1 MQRYAAQ
8 EQFKKAT
15 QGVKSMPEVVILRK
29 LQTAAEQEKEQSCI
43 ETDKQYG
50 QPVKYGTTMIQVSE
64 YIYIHVHTYTQSY
77 ILHPPIITYT
87 HTHNYTYIHPSSHI
101 HVHTYTQSYIHPPI
115 ITYACTHIHSLTLHT
130 FVCQLLHIKSNKF
143 LTVLKRSSAL
153 VEKRAM
159 RVVLDSQGS
168 EVS

>member
-64 YIYIHVHTYTQSY
+64 YIHTHNHTYYTHPSSHVH
-77 ILHPPIITYT
+77 LHTIIHTSTHHHIYMYT
-87 HTHNYTYIHPSSHI
+87 HTHNHTYIHPSSHM
-101 HVHTYTQSYIHPPI
+101 HVHTYTHSHSILLSVSYFI
-115 ITYACTHIHSLTLHT
+115 
-130 FVCQLLHIKSNKF
+130 
-143 LTVLKRSSAL
+143 LKVTSF
-153 VEKRAM
+153 
-159 RVVLDSQGS
+159 
-168 EVS
+168 